1 MSPRPTL
8 LPPADRDAALLELPG
23 WRLEGRKLTR
33 AYDLPD
39 FACATACL
47 AAVAV
52 AAAELDHHPAWSG
65 VHTKVAFE
73 LWTHDA
79 GGITRLDFELARR
92 IDAVALALGAS

>member
-1 MSPRPTL
+1 MSPRPPL
-8 LPPADRDAALLELPG
+8 LPASDLEAALRELPD
-23 WRLEGRKLTR
+23 WRLDERKLVR

-39 FACATACL
+39 FASATACL

-65 VHTKVAFE
+65 VYTRLVFE

-79 GGITRLDFELARR
+79 GGVTRLDFDLARR
-92 IDAVALALGAS
+92 IAAVARALGAK